1 MPFMIKLSI
10 LFSLL
15 FLISEMILLVTKH
28 SKRKSAVLRT
38 DRGSLIL
45 LWTAI
50 CAGLFVGFNMAGYYE
65 WHLINYLVSAAGL
78 LIIAGGFIIRW
89 TSIIQLKNAFTVDV
103 AINSA
108 HELKTDG
115 LYSIIRHPSYL
126 GLLLIMTGEAVS
138 MNSLGSL
145 IAVVF
150 PVTVAVFY
158 RIHVEEQLL
167 ENEFGDLYWIYKSKT
182 KRIIPFIY

>member
-1 MPFMIKLSI
+1 MPFMIKISI

-15 FLISEMILLVTKH
+15 FMISEMILVITKH
-28 SKRKSAVLRT
+28 SKSKSAVMQK
-38 DRGSLIL
+38 DRGSLVL

-50 CAGLFVGFNMAGYYE
+50 CAGLIVGFNMARYNE
-65 WHLINYLVSAAGL
+65 WHLINYIVSAAGL
-78 LIIAGGFIIRW
+78 LIIAAGFVIRW
-89 TSIIQLKNAFTVDV
+89 TSIIQLKKAFTVDV

-138 MNSLGSL
+138 MDSPGSF
-145 IAVVF
+145 IAVVL
-150 PVTVAVFY
+150 PVTIAIFY

-167 ENEFGDLYWIYKSKT
+167 ENEFGDLYGIYRLNT